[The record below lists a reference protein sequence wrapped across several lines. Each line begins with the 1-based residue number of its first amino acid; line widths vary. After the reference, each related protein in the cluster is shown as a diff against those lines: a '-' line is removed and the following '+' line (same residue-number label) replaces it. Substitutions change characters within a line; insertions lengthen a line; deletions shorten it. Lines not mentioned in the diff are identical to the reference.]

1 MDRAIDL
8 VRPYAGEIT
17 LRGDTDFT
25 LSAELDRWQG
35 QGIKFIFGM
44 DAHPKVVTLAQALP
58 ESAWKPLKRRPPYQI
73 ATEPRRKPK
82 RVKEALVRSKAYL
95 NKKLVGESVAQF
107 DYQPHKCRRAYRLVV
122 VRKNIRVQKGEVTL
136 AEEVKYFFYLTNHT
150 RYDAEAIVG
159 LAHERCDQENVIEQ
173 LKNGVNAMRMPVDN
187 LLEQR
192 GLHAHERLGLESE
205 SLVRLAHAP
214 SRTGRGSGPDGI
226 PALFT
231 CHRVAARPDRAQW
244 PADHLPDPGLQRL
257 VKGFVSGLGTAAS
270 DDACLNAVR

>member
-136 AEEVKYFFYLTNHT
+136 SDEVKYFFYLTNHT
-150 RYDAEAIVG
+150 R
-159 LAHERCDQENVIEQ
+159 
-173 LKNGVNAMRMPVDN
+173 
-187 LLEQR
+187 
-192 GLHAHERLGLESE
+192 
-205 SLVRLAHAP
+205 
-214 SRTGRGSGPDGI
+214 
-226 PALFT
+226 
-231 CHRVAARPDRAQW
+231 
-244 PADHLPDPGLQRL
+244 
-257 VKGFVSGLGTAAS
+257 
-270 DDACLNAVR
+270 